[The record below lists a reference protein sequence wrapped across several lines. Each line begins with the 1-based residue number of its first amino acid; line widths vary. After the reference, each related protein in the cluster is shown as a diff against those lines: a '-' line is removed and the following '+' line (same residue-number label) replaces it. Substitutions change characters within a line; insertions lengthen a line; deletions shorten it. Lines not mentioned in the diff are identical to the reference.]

1 MPSLPLVDI
10 DQGFYRQFTEL
21 KSQNP
26 QLKTMLAVGGY
37 ADSNIDDK
45 YSQLV
50 SSKRNIDR
58 FVRSAVKLLTNYD
71 FDGLDVDW
79 EYPKSD
85 ADKIGFT
92 NLLVALK
99 KAFAENKFLLSA
111 AAPCIVLNTR
121 MAIIL
126 STA

>member
-71 FDGLDVDW
+71 FDGLCRLGI
-79 EYPKSD
+79 PQ
-85 ADKIGFT
+85 I
-92 NLLVALK
+92 
-99 KAFAENKFLLSA
+99 
-111 AAPCIVLNTR
+111 
-121 MAIIL
+121 
-126 STA
+126 